1 MVVSWKKNKVVIL
14 PSECPPPWTPI
25 GWRRD
30 ILLIVAC
37 NYHQETNQVGYIYIL
52 PHTIWFHW

>member
-1 MVVSWKKNKVVIL
+1 MVVSWKKKKSCNL

-30 ILLIVAC
+30 ILLIITKK
-37 NYHQETNQVGYIYIL
+37 QTR
-52 PHTIWFHW
+52 

>member
-1 MVVSWKKNKVVIL
+1 MVVSWKKKKSCNL

-30 ILLIVAC
+30 ILLIVNC
-37 NYHQETNQVGYIYIL
+37 GL
-52 PHTIWFHW
+52 